1 MSWDVI
7 VVGAGSA
14 GCAVAERLSRDPD
27 CRVLL
32 LEAGPPGRHPFI
44 SMPAGVAKAIASK
57 RFNWH
62 FETVPQTH
70 MDGRRLY
77 VPRGR
82 VLGGSSAINA
92 MVWVTGHASDYDHW
106 AASGCEGW
114 SWAEVKP
121 VLDEVTRVM
130 APMIPESGP
139 AYDAFVEAGGQ
150 MGHHVHQA
158 IEGQAE
164 GFGLFRVNVK
174 NGKRRSTARA
184 YLGRAGGRAN
194 LEVKTGVE
202 VLRLTGDGARIDG
215 LLVMTPSGED
225 VLCAGHVVLCAGAI
239 GTPHLL
245 LHAGIGPAAQLRP
258 LGIPVRA
265 DLPGVGENLHDH
277 LEVKVKHRMT
287 EPLSLWD
294 HSKFPNNLAVGAQWL
309 FTGKGVGTQQGLEAG
324 AFLRLG
330 PGDGAP
336 DTQLHFINALA
347 FDGAT
352 ADDRGHGFA
361 IDVTQLQPESR
372 GRLTIASNNPRERPF
387 IDPNY
392 LAAKADRVALREG
405 LKMLRE
411 LCKQPAMAGFTG
423 EELRPGPGVTSDAQL
438 DAVVR
443 ATADSIYHP
452 VGTAKMGTD
461 PLAVVDPA
469 TMGVHGVAG
478 LSVADA
484 SVMPR
489 IVGGN
494 TNAPSI
500 VIGALGAEKIAAG
513 L

>member
-258 LGIPVRA
+258 LGIRVRA

-294 HSKFPNNLAVGAQWL
+294 HAKFPNNLAVGAQWL

-336 DTQLHFINALA
+336 DTQLHFI
-347 FDGAT
+347 
-352 ADDRGHGFA
+352 
-361 IDVTQLQPESR
+361 
-372 GRLTIASNNPRERPF
+372 
-387 IDPNY
+387 
-392 LAAKADRVALREG
+392 
-405 LKMLRE
+405 
-411 LCKQPAMAGFTG
+411 
-423 EELRPGPGVTSDAQL
+423 
-438 DAVVR
+438 
-443 ATADSIYHP
+443 
-452 VGTAKMGTD
+452 
-461 PLAVVDPA
+461 
-469 TMGVHGVAG
+469 
-478 LSVADA
+478 LSL
-484 SVMPR
+484 
-489 IVGGN
+489 IH
-494 TNAPSI
+494 I
-500 VIGALGAEKIAAG
+500 
-513 L
+513 